1 MRALVVDLLR
11 VLLGSLSRLAA
22 ETTVHPRATESV
34 FPNLRFFEIWMAA
47 LRKHQLDRTID
58 IQWCSTSDMI
68 ADIMT
73 KPLDKTTF
81 LKHKAWLVYDPKMA

>member
-1 MRALVVDLLR
+1 MHPFLRDLD
-11 VLLGSLSRLAA
+11 GSSSQTPTRC
-22 ETTVHPRATESV
+22 
-34 FPNLRFFEIWMAA
+34 
-47 LRKHQLDRTID
+47 TID
-58 IQWCSTSDMI
+58 IQWCSTNDMI

>member
-1 MRALVVDLLR
+1 MWRAR
-11 VLLGSLSRLAA
+11 IQIALAQRSTSA
-22 ETTVHPRATESV
+22 ASSTTHRDRTTESK
-34 FPNLRFFEIWMAA
+34 NLLLHTMPHTAR
-47 LRKHQLDRTID
+47 RTID

>member
-1 MRALVVDLLR
+1 
-11 VLLGSLSRLAA
+11 
-22 ETTVHPRATESV
+22 
-34 FPNLRFFEIWMAA
+34 MAA
-47 LRKHQLDRTID
+47 HRKHQLDRTID
-58 IQWCSTSDMI
+58 IQWCSTNDMI

>member
-1 MRALVVDLLR
+1 MQIAVARRSTAPA
-11 VLLGSLSRLAA
+11 SS
-22 ETTVHPRATESV
+22 TTHPTQRT
-34 FPNLRFFEIWMAA
+34 RFFEIWMAA